1 MMMAINAY
9 RIKTSNSNFHAAD
22 ALLIGFI
29 GLQKGWWDHYL
40 SKKNDREYILNAK
53 KTIIK

>member
-1 MMMAINAY
+1 MMTVNAY

-29 GLQKGWWDHYL
+29 GLQKGW
-40 SKKNDREYILNAK
+40 
-53 KTIIK
+53 